1 MVVKMN
7 RKKTYVNTGKT
18 DTIRTVSDTNIHNV
32 TGLKVVRNP
41 LKGDSVIGKD
51 YVIIEVHTEIDG
63 KNYIHE
69 VTCFSRHK
77 YRESPFQ

>member
-1 MVVKMN
+1 MN

-51 YVIIEVHTEIDG
+51 YVIIEVHTENNG
-63 KNYIHE
+63 EYYIHE
-69 VTCFSRHK
+69 ITCFSHK
-77 YRESPFQ
+77 YRESAFK